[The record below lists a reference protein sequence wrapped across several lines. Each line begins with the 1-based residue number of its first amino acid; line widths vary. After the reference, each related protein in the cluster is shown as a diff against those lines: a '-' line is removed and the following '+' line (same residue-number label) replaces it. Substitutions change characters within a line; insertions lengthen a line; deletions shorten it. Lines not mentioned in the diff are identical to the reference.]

1 MQRLFDRFYVSLSD
15 LTDYGTFVCRNCI
28 DVSSLAMVVLTI
40 ARWLLHADTA
50 INTQLA
56 AVGTLLL
63 WLRVI
68 Q

>member
-1 MQRLFDRFYVSLSD
+1 MVNLVLVLPPGLIDRC
-15 LTDYGTFVCRNCI
+15 TFACRNCI
-28 DVSSLAMVVLTI
+28 DVSSLSVVVLTI
-40 ARWLLHADTA
+40 VRWLLHADTA
-50 INTQLA
+50 TNTQLA

>member
-1 MQRLFDRFYVSLSD
+1 MIAAFAR
-15 LTDYGTFVCRNCI
+15 RNCI
-28 DVSSLAMVVLTI
+28 DVSSLSVVVMTI

-50 INTQLA
+50 VNTQLA

>member
-1 MQRLFDRFYVSLSD
+1 VLPSD
-15 LTDYGTFVCRNCI
+15 LTVAAPFARRNCI
-28 DVSSLAMVVLTI
+28 DVSSLSVVVLTI

-63 WLRVI
+63 WLGVI